1 MYLQQAVLDH
11 PCHHPSYMLDLND
24 MKTVI
29 EQLKDLKS
37 LTQEDFVNLEYGTA
51 EEWTSLQDAP
61 SGRIVIR
68 IIEGG
73 NEYMK
78 VGQSLSGTTP
88 FLCIG
93 FPVLVEYP
101 KGYYKS
107 TAVESINWEQGTFR
121 TKCSTY
127 SFHFCK

>member
-1 MYLQQAVLDH
+1 ME
-11 PCHHPSYMLDLND
+11 
-24 MKTVI
+24 KII
-29 EQLKDLKS
+29 ELLKDLRS
-37 LTQEDFVNLEYGTA
+37 LTQEDFINQGYGTA
-51 EEWTSLQDAP
+51 DEWTSLQEAP
-61 SGRIVIR
+61 SGRIVVR

-73 NEYMK
+73 NPYMK

-88 FLCIG
+88 YLCVG

-101 KGYYKS
+101 NGCYKS
-107 TAVESINWEQGTFR
+107 TAVESINWDQGTFR